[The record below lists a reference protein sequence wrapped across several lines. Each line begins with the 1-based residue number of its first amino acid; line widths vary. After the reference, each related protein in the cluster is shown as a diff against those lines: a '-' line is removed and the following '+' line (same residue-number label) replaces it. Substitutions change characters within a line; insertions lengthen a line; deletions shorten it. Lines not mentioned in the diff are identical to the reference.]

1 MSVSVKA
8 YTAQEQA
15 NLTLVEAMYHDV
27 LKPLDS
33 THVDRYIAPDYVQ
46 HSPLADNGPQ
56 PLKDFLDFIK
66 GESPN
71 AVHNVKRLFA
81 DGDHVIAH
89 THVIRYPGDA
99 GLAVVDIYRIE
110 NNLIAEHW
118 DVIQEIDP
126 AVANA
131 ASMF

>member
-1 MSVSVKA
+1 MA
-8 YTAQEQA
+8 YSEQEQR
-15 NLTLVEAMYHDV
+15 NLDLVAAMYEKV
-27 LKPLDS
+27 LMPLDS
-33 THVDRYIAPDYVQ
+33 THVDEFIAPGYIQ

-66 GESPN
+66 GESPD
-71 AVHNVKRLFA
+71 AVHDVKRMFA

-89 THVIRYPGDA
+89 THVIRHPGDP
-99 GLAVVDIYRIE
+99 GMAVVDIFRIE

-126 AVANA
+126 SVPNP